1 MADLTVQADPQ
12 LKILALALLGTI
24 DLNLDTAAARED
36 WTQLLSVA
44 TNAGDPKWQNRA
56 NAELGLVAGPGGN
69 IGAAGTALYQA
80 IMKAEQLGDVQGEI
94 SFATWLANGMSINDM
109 ADRALQLLERAA
121 ELARKNGYSEMPL
134 EFSIAKVRALVQ
146 LPEPQREHGR
156 EDAKKM
162 LAKAASVIING

>member
-1 MADLTVQADPQ
+1 V
-12 LKILALALLGTI
+12 
-24 DLNLDTAAARED
+24 
-36 WTQLLSVA
+36 
-44 TNAGDPKWQNRA
+44 
-56 NAELGLVAGPGGN
+56 
-69 IGAAGTALYQA
+69 
-80 IMKAEQLGDVQGEI
+80 
-94 SFATWLANGMSINDM
+94 